1 MRQCFWKR
9 ELSFKLLGFI
19 FLLFDLEVIRSI
31 YQSNLYVWNVSA
43 SALHYLLALLLIEK
57 MVLQSRLLLLARKG
71 WRPFLFPARIVS
83 NSIKTEQS
91 QKEIEFEGFLITQD
105 DVKPLYKYIDTIGNV
120 RNPLFAI
127 QRNQTGM
134 DID

>member
-43 SALHYLLALLLIEK
+43 SASALHYLLALLLIEK
-57 MVLQSRLLLLARKG
+57 MVSQSRLLLQARKG
-71 WRPFLFPARIVS
+71 CRPRIVS

-91 QKEIEFEGFLITQD
+91 QIEFGTSIPSKVKGLKIFISNVSQNNFKTQELM
-105 DVKPLYKYIDTIGNV
+105 K
-120 RNPLFAI
+120 
-127 QRNQTGM
+127 
-134 DID
+134 